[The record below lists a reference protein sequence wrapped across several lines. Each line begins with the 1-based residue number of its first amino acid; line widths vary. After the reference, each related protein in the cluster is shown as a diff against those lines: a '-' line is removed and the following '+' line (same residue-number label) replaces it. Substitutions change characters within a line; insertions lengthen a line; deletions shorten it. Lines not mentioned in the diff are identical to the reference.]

1 MIFSPSSNSKDIY
14 IKMTVHITKLDE
26 DVNPGNDKIVEA
38 ELEPN
43 TAGKLEDNDNE
54 SEGVKNEVELLKADN
69 TTKDPNGKDA
79 GSPHSDFV
87 NVGTSFVYT
96 VE

>member
-1 MIFSPSSNSKDIY
+1 
-14 IKMTVHITKLDE
+14 MTVHITKLDE
-26 DVNPGNDKIVEA
+26 DVDPGNDKIVEA

-54 SEGVKNEVELLKADN
+54 SEGVKNEVELLEVDN

-87 NVGTSFVYT
+87 KVGTSFVYT
-96 VE
+96 VD

>member
-1 MIFSPSSNSKDIY
+1 
-14 IKMTVHITKLDE
+14 MTVHISKLGENVD
-26 DVNPGNDKIVEA
+26 PGNDKIAEE

-43 TAGKLEDNDNE
+43 AAGKLKDNDNE
-54 SEGVKNEVELLKADN
+54 SEGVKNEVDN

-87 NVGTSFVYT
+87 KVGTSFVYT

>member
-1 MIFSPSSNSKDIY
+1 
-14 IKMTVHITKLDE
+14 MTVHISKLGESVD
-26 DVNPGNDKIVEA
+26 PGNDKIAEE

-43 TAGKLEDNDNE
+43 AAGKLKDNDNE
-54 SEGVKNEVELLKADN
+54 SEGVKNEVELLEVDN

-87 NVGTSFVYT
+87 KVGTSFVYT

>member
-1 MIFSPSSNSKDIY
+1 MNQ
-14 IKMTVHITKLDE
+14 
-26 DVNPGNDKIVEA
+26 N
-38 ELEPN
+38 
-43 TAGKLEDNDNE
+43 
-54 SEGVKNEVELLKADN
+54 GVKNEVKLLKADN

>member
-1 MIFSPSSNSKDIY
+1 
-14 IKMTVHITKLDE
+14 MTVHITKLDE
-26 DVNPGNDKIVEA
+26 IVDPGNDKIVEE

-54 SEGVKNEVELLKADN
+54 SEGVKNEVELLKVDN

-79 GSPHSDFV
+79 VSPH
-87 NVGTSFVYT
+87 
-96 VE
+96 

>member
-1 MIFSPSSNSKDIY
+1 
-14 IKMTVHITKLDE
+14 MTVHITKLDE
-26 DVNPGNDKIVEA
+26 NVDPGNDKIVEE

-54 SEGVKNEVELLKADN
+54 SEGVKNEVELLEIDK

-79 GSPHSDFV
+79 SSPHSDFV
-87 NVGTSFVYT
+87 KVGTSFVYT

>member
-1 MIFSPSSNSKDIY
+1 
-14 IKMTVHITKLDE
+14 MTVHISKLGENVD
-26 DVNPGNDKIVEA
+26 PGNDKIAEE

-43 TAGKLEDNDNE
+43 AAGKLKDNDNE
-54 SEGVKNEVELLKADN
+54 SEGVKNEVDN
-69 TTKDPNGKDA
+69 TAKDANGKDA

-87 NVGTSFVYT
+87 KVGTSFVYT

>member
-1 MIFSPSSNSKDIY
+1 MY
-14 IKMTVHITKLDE
+14 IKMTVHVTKLDE
-26 DVNPGNDKIVEA
+26 NVNPGNDKIVEE

-54 SEGVKNEVELLKADN
+54 SEGVKNEVELLEVDN

-79 GSPHSDFV
+79 VSPH
-87 NVGTSFVYT
+87 
-96 VE
+96 